1 MFDLSWSEIAL
12 IGAAAIIFIGP
23 KELPGALRTL
33 GKFVSKARSMAR
45 EFQSNVEEMVR
56 EAELDEVKKQVQ
68 KLETG
73 EVAREIEKSID
84 PKGEITSALSPPDVS
99 SLGLTAAP
107 APLPS
112 PSPSAPTTTSA
123 TEPLPPA
130 RAPGTG

>member
-23 KELPGALRTL
+23 KELPTALRTL

-68 KLETG
+68 KLESG
-73 EVAREIEKSID
+73 EVTREIEKSID
-84 PKGEITSALSPPDVS
+84 PKGEIATALSPPDVS
-99 SLGLTAAP
+99 SLGSSTPP

-112 PSPSAPTTTSA
+112 PSLSTPTTASA
-123 TEPLPPA
+123 AEAPPPA